1 MLGLGGGTPGRG
13 GRFAPCAGTSSVR
26 PDVIVFTPPPL
37 ARISSDV
44 RGGWNEPVGAEVLS
58 WRAGATTASECASS
72 RPTSLPGSL
81 TAATTWSSSASFW
94 LSHVPPGRFE
104 PFWSLAADCLKPQG
118 RVFFADDAY
127 RTPDELVEGPA
138 SPVIRRQLNDGS
150 SYRLVKVPHQPADL
164 QEQLRRIGWHIT
176 VTPTAGPF
184 YWGAGSRSGP
194 QTSRHRTNAAGQ
206 GTVGYQGTAALARRS
221 PQPAHEKRHS

>member
-1 MLGLGGGTPGRG
+1 M
-13 GRFAPCAGTSSVR
+13 RFIQADLFAWE
-26 PDVIVFTPPPL
+26 PDRRYDVVFF
-37 ARISSDV
+37 
-44 RGGWNEPVGAEVLS
+44 G
-58 WRAGATTASECASS
+58 
-72 RPTSLPGSL
+72 
-81 TAATTWSSSASFW
+81 FW

-104 PFWSLAADCLKPQG
+104 PFWSLVVADCLKPQG

-127 RTPDELVEGPA
+127 RTPGEFVEGPA

-184 YWGAGSRSGP
+184 YGGAGSRS
-194 QTSRHRTNAAGQ
+194 
-206 GTVGYQGTAALARRS
+206 
-221 PQPAHEKRHS
+221 